1 MPGTISE
8 YMIQIRWNIGQHRRL
23 RDALS
28 PAPDA
33 MPRHA
38 AIEHAIDHIASFRS
52 AGLPERTFPL
62 DSIEPDYL
70 PGDILFL

>member
-1 MPGTISE
+1 
-8 YMIQIRWNIGQHRRL
+8 MIQIRWNIGRHRRL
-23 RDALS
+23 RDVFS
-28 PAPDA
+28 PAPNA
-33 MPRHA
+33 MLHRA

-52 AGLPERTFPL
+52 AGADFPL